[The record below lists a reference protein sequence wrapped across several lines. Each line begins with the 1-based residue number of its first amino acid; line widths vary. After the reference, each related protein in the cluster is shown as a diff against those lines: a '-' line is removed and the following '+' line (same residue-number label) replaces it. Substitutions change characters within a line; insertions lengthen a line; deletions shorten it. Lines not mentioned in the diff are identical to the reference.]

1 MVDADEAYE
10 GSESS
15 SCMSEDDESYNN
27 EGGDLGEQEEE
38 KENVSTISAPRGS
51 RLPVSSQS
59 GPQSSSP
66 LRQLPRPSRDSVDEW
81 PGVQDPGSGN
91 HPNMEN
97 IAPPAHGEPIDDNH
111 SDGENIDPNL
121 MDVEHESDHSGP
133 SEYPSTPRGWRDQTS
148 GEIFIHQDDRDKK
161 A

>member
-1 MVDADEAYE
+1 
-10 GSESS
+10 
-15 SCMSEDDESYNN
+15 
-27 EGGDLGEQEEE
+27 
-38 KENVSTISAPRGS
+38 
-51 RLPVSSQS
+51 
-59 GPQSSSP
+59 
-66 LRQLPRPSRDSVDEW
+66 
-81 PGVQDPGSGN
+81 
-91 HPNMEN
+91 MEN